1 MERQPANA
9 PVDYGQEMDR
19 HSRQSIAT
27 LVLGIAGLVLA
38 FWPLLA
44 PAALVV
50 NAAALVLGLL
60 LRRRTRRINI
70 PEDRKKRRRPLVR
83 ADRARVRAADGRAA
97 RDFGAGGGKCRRGAA
112 RPRRAVAARS
122 FFDSFPPARA
132 ERICSCF
139 RIFTCLAL
147 RSRRSAS

>member
-27 LVLGIAGLVLA
+27 LVRGIAGLVLA

-70 PEDRKKRRRPLVR
+70 PEDRKNAAGRWCALLGLVFMLLTAVPLVIS
-83 ADRARVRAADGRAA
+83 VPGAANAGAALPGPAA
-97 RDFGAGGGKCRRGAA
+97 R
-112 RPRRAVAARS
+112 
-122 FFDSFPPARA
+122 
-132 ERICSCF
+132 
-139 RIFTCLAL
+139 
-147 RSRRSAS
+147 

>member
-38 FWPLLA
+38 FWPVLA

-50 NAAALVLGLL
+50 NAAALILGLL

-70 PEDRKKRRRPLVR
+70 PEDRKNVAGRWCALIGLVFVLMT
-83 ADRARVRAADGRAA
+83 AVLLVVSVLGAANAGAALPGPAA
-97 RDFGAGGGKCRRGAA
+97 R
-112 RPRRAVAARS
+112 
-122 FFDSFPPARA
+122 
-132 ERICSCF
+132 
-139 RIFTCLAL
+139 
-147 RSRRSAS
+147 